1 MGSFTFT
8 LKNGNSHTINTTLES
23 ENGFF
28 VDPYNNNSAQLDAF
42 SLYRQEKEDEALLNQ
57 PPELFKF
64 FKLEFFDEDGRSY
77 QEWVGEKSEETAI
90 KTLRKVNNLN
100 KNEVVKLI
108 ESYSKFCNFMAL
120 TDEEAAA
127 SCYGVFV

>member
-1 MGSFTFT
+1 M
-8 LKNGNSHTINTTLES
+8 LES

-28 VDPYNNNSAQLDAF
+28 IDPYNNDFAQIDAF

-64 FKLEFFDEDGRSY
+64 FKLEFSDEDGRTY
-77 QEWVGEKSEETAI
+77 QELVGEESEEAAI
-90 KTLRKVNNLN
+90 KTLKKVNNLT

-108 ESYSKFCNFMAL
+108 ESYSKFCNFMSL

-127 SCYGVFV
+127 SCYGVFI